1 MNRATNKF
9 HCDLKHPTKKEM
21 NMTETEKAFAFSTS
35 MRGQYIISQ
44 ALCLAIDMMSAVE
57 PEQLKEQSNIS
68 DMEYLRDNIY
78 PMFHIV
84 QQTTE
89 KENTDVKN

>member
-1 MNRATNKF
+1 MKTNIT
-9 HCDLKHPTKKEM
+9 P
-21 NMTETEKAFAFSTS
+21 ETEKAFEFSNS

-68 DMEYLRDNIY
+68 DMKYLRDNIY

-89 KENTDVKN
+89 KENTNVEN